1 MTGDDGT
8 DACPVRVVNAS
19 KKNNNTRIMNSPTN
33 SIISAKDLVKQVPAL
48 DHSINTSL
56 TILNGVNLEI
66 KPAETIAIVG
76 ASGSGKS
83 TLLGLLAGL
92 DLASTGEIIVLGQSL
107 NALDEDGRAQLRAHH
122 VGFVFQSFQLIPGLT
137 ALENV
142 MLPLELLTD
151 KQAEAKSRELLKR
164 VGLEQRLKH
173 YPKQLS
179 GGEQQRVAIARAFA
193 TQPDILFA
201 DEPTGNLDSIT
212 GHHIIQLLL
221 DMNREHQTTLVLVT
235 HDDNL
240 SKQCQRRLTL
250 ENGRLRDGS

>member
-1 MTGDDGT
+1 
-8 DACPVRVVNAS
+8 
-19 KKNNNTRIMNSPTN
+19 
-33 SIISAKDLVKQVPAL
+33 VPAL
-48 DHSINTSL
+48 DHSINKSL

-92 DLASTGEIIVLGQSL
+92 DLASSGDIVVLDQPL
-107 NALDEDGRAQLRAHH
+107 NTLDEDGRALLRAQH

-142 MLPLELLTD
+142 MLPLELLAD
-151 KQAEAKSRELLKR
+151 KQAESKSQELLKR

-201 DEPTGNLDSIT
+201 DEPTGNLDPDT
-212 GHHIIQLLL
+212 GQHIIQLLL

-235 HDDNL
+235 HDENL
-240 SKQCQRRLTL
+240 SKQCQRRLIL
-250 ENGRLRDGS
+250 ENGRLKDESA